1 MKSTLEELEKDC
13 WDEPKF
19 HSHLVTEC
27 HRLRK
32 VPLNQFTTENLR
44 IMLGQ
49 KISVKHLLPL
59 AIEVLEKNPLADG
72 DFYPG
77 DLLKSVLSL
86 PKEEW
91 KKNNECLKR
100 AIIITKEI
108 GEIPKELND
117 AIKNFREIN
126 A

>member
-1 MKSTLEELEKDC
+1 MQG
-13 WDEPKF
+13 EPEF
-19 HSHLVTEC
+19 NSHLVTEC

-32 VPLNQFTTENLR
+32 VPLNQFTTEDLR

-49 KISVKHLLPL
+49 KFSVIYLLPL
-59 AIEVLEKNPLADG
+59 AIEALEKNPLAEG

-77 DLLKSVLSL
+77 DLLQSVLLL

-91 KKNNECLKR
+91 INNNECLKK
-100 AIIITKEI
+100 ANTIIKRLSD
-108 GEIPKELND
+108 IPKELND
-117 AIKNFREIN
+117 ALKHFNEII